1 MTTTARRSSAETR
14 AASEAAQ
21 TSLRLLW
28 WIPLS
33 PLVGFVAASWLLAD
47 DWPLWQVLPLGLIL
61 AAPFAV
67 GAILGLRA
75 LRLGDKRGWIGA
87 VLHVTFLAVALV
99 LPITESMT
107 G

>member
-1 MTTTARRSSAETR
+1 MTTTTHRSTAETS
-14 AASEAAQ
+14 AGSQAAQ

-33 PLVGFVAASWLLAD
+33 PLIGFVAASWLLAD

-61 AAPFAV
+61 AAPFAL
-67 GAILGLRA
+67 GAFLGLRA
-75 LRLGDKRGWIGA
+75 IRLGDKRGWIGA
-87 VLHVTFLAVALV
+87 VLHITFLVVALV

-107 G
+107 V

>member
-1 MTTTARRSSAETR
+1 MTTTAPRSP
-14 AASEAAQ
+14 AATSTASNAAQ

-61 AAPFAV
+61 AAPFAL
-67 GAILGLRA
+67 GAFLGVRA
-75 LRLGDKRGWIGA
+75 IRLGDKRGWIGA
-87 VLHVTFLAVALV
+87 LLHVTFLVVALV